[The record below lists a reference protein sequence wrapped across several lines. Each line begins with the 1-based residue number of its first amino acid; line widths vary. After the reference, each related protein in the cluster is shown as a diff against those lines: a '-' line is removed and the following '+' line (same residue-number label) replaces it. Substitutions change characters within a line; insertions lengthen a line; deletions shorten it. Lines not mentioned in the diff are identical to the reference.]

1 MACGKRQL
9 INATCIPGLSY
20 VGSLSLRAASEQ
32 SALFVCFFFLGGGS
46 FSDKKGAILGGS
58 FNHRLACSRLSDSW
72 DGTKIRKGTRK

>member
-32 SALFVCFFFLGGGS
+32 SALFVCFFFFGGGVI
-46 FSDKKGAILGGS
+46 FRYKGSNTWGVI
-58 FNHRLACSRLSDSW
+58 
-72 DGTKIRKGTRK
+72 